1 MLLWRARVLSFYA
14 IITIVT
20 TLHLIPMLIFHW
32 TPYSIRYK
40 IVISY
45 TWSFVTLIKFICG
58 MDYEIEGHENIP
70 SGPAVVLANHQSFW
84 DNMIMP
90 LIFPTQTWVVKRELF
105 NVPLFGLG
113 LKIADPIAVDR
124 TKTTSVNQIIDDGT
138 KKIKQGLWVVIFP
151 EATRLRPGQ
160 TMPFKGS
167 GAKLAHINGVPVV
180 PVAHNAGVLWP
191 KGFWI
196 EKPGVIKL
204 KIGNPISPNPN
215 QTARELNNQV
225 EEWVNSTKQI
235 LGG

>member
-1 MLLWRARVLSFYA
+1 MLLWRARVLSFYV

-20 TLHLIPMLIFHW
+20 TLHLIPMLLLHW
-32 TPYSIRYK
+32 TPYTVRYK

-45 TWSFVTLIKFICG
+45 AWSFVMLIKLICG
-58 MDYEIEGHENIP
+58 MDYEVEGLENIP
-70 SGPAVVLANHQSFW
+70 KGPAVVLANHQSFW

-90 LIFPTQTWVVKRELF
+90 ILFPMQTWVVKRELF

-138 KKIKQGLWVVIFP
+138 KKLKQGLWVVIFP
-151 EATRLRPGQ
+151 EATRLKPGQ
-160 TMPFKGS
+160 TVPFKAS
-167 GAKLAHINGVPVV
+167 GAKLAHVNGMPVV

-196 EKPGVIKL
+196 ERAGVIKV
-204 KIGNPISPNPN
+204 KVGHPIHHDPK
-215 QTARELNNQV
+215 QTARELNSQV
-225 EEWVNSTKQI
+225 EEWINTTKES
-235 LGG
+235 LC